1 MQFTMHDD
9 LWMSKEAWYAPQ
21 THYANFIVLDS
32 TPGYFSHWE
41 PLKLIR
47 KYFGN
52 PARTYRYGPYTV
64 LVWNR
69 NLLLSVPGNPA
80 IQDANP

>member
-47 KYFGN
+47 EYFGT
-52 PARTYRYGPYTV
+52 PARTYQYGPYTV

-80 IQDANP
+80 IQGANP